1 MTRRAFGLALR
12 SSGLWR
18 INAIQ
23 PDSRLHD
30 MPRPD
35 MCAHSDRVAIDHLDH
50 IRNDW
55 PGDAIYTLK
64 VY

>member
-1 MTRRAFGLALR
+1 MSRFSLR
-12 SSGLWR
+12 LTVRTACLWR

-35 MCAHSDRVAIDHLDH
+35 MCAHSDSVAIDHLDH
-50 IRNDW
+50 IRSDW

-64 VY
+64 VH